1 MLSQSPPKI
10 ILVIDDNP
18 GDLGLL
24 RQVLEGVT
32 GIVVH
37 AVSNVAQAH
46 AFLTRLRPYQ
56 DAPTPDLIF
65 LDLRMPMTPGHSIIS
80 LVKSELKLA
89 GTKVIVFTSSMLDTD
104 RIQCEELGADDY
116 VCKPT
121 DWSAWQTTIDH
132 VLRRH
137 GLLAEC

>member
-1 MLSQSPPKI
+1 MLSQSSQKT
-10 ILVIDDNP
+10 ILVVDDNP

-24 RQVLEGVT
+24 RQVLEHVT
-32 GIVVH
+32 GIVVQ
-37 AVSNVAQAH
+37 AVPNVAQAH

-65 LDLRMPMTPGHSIIS
+65 LDLRMPMRSGHAIIS
-80 LVKSELKLA
+80 LVKRELKLA
-89 GTKVIVFTSSMLDTD
+89 ETKVVVFTSSMLDTD

-116 VCKPT
+116 VCKPN
-121 DWSAWQTTIDH
+121 DWSEWQIAIDH

-137 GLLAEC
+137 RLLVS